1 MTLQNTKIS
10 LLAHS
15 KNMLLSAQ
23 RADWQRFSELDSEW
37 LKMLETAVNK
47 YGQQVEDISLELLAD
62 NVQIQELIEKE
73 QRLILRN
80 LQNDTKNMVSVK
92 TYLK

>member
-1 MTLQNTKIS
+1 
-10 LLAHS
+10 
-15 KNMLLSAQ
+15 MLLSAQ